1 MTARQHEGV
10 EWDGAD
16 VFFHFPH
23 PGGLSLQTV
32 DGQNSARPDVGN
44 PVVVLALGGEGSLH
58 QVGVELLVVRELLAG
73 QVILARQAGWNTD
86 CGLVGEES
94 HPLRVPPEQ
103 SHVVR
108 VPHVRGVHPVQ
119 LQPPLVAAP
128 IPVDL
133 GQAGDREEDLGI
145 TMALR

>member
-32 DGQNSARPDVGN
+32 DGQNSAGPDVGN
-44 PVVVLALGGEGSLH
+44 PVVVLALGGQGSLH
-58 QVGVELLVVRELLAG
+58 QVGVQAVVVGELLVG
-73 QVILARQAGWNTD
+73 QVILARLFSGDTHG
-86 CGLVGEES
+86 GLVGEEPE
-94 HPLRVPPEQ
+94 PLRVPAEQ
-103 SHVVR
+103 SHVVT
-108 VPHVRGVHPVQ
+108 VPHVRGVDPVE
-119 LQPPLVAAP
+119 LQSPLVAAS

-133 GQAGDREEDLGI
+133 GQAVDRQENLEI
-145 TMALR
+145 STES